1 MTSRKNG
8 QLTFALRYLWDE
20 TEKSSSNFNPSTH
33 DAFKKH
39 FKPLYGSPAKRGLE
53 DIIQAYT
60 AALGIDVIV
69 ELTSAEIDAPIMFQ
83 ETETV

>member
-1 MTSRKNG
+1 MTNRKNG
-8 QLTFALRYLWDE
+8 QLTFQLRYLWDE
-20 TEKSSSNFNPSTH
+20 TEKSASSFNPSTH

-60 AALGIDVIV
+60 AALGIDVTV
-69 ELTSAEIDAPIMFQ
+69 ALAVAEIDEPIMFQ